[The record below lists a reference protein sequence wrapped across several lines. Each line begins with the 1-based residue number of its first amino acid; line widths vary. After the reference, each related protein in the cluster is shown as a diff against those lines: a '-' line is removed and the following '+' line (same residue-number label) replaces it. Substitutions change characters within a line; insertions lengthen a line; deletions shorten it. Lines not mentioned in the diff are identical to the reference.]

1 MKKTK
6 VMGSYNG
13 RRLRG
18 VIGLLVLLL
27 ACGPIENEDQRYYAY
42 PQLELRLAPGMVQ
55 AELQVTRI
63 QITIEGPDFEPIV
76 KSVDISSDQRR
87 LAMDLMVP
95 VEAEKILIEAYEV
108 DEKGEERV
116 AFSGESPIANM
127 DQPQPKIAVEL
138 APTPTTSILSL
149 ELLAA
154 EVTLGQTF
162 EVAVNVAGV
171 SKLFGLSLELGFD
184 EQKVTPTGVELGS
197 SLGNEALLFDD
208 LKLDRSEGGIGIAV
222 GQKGTQGSSATEGTV
237 ATVSFRAKAV
247 GRATMGIIPAAES
260 KMLTLIQADGKP
272 IAEFQRLKDYLTVT
286 NSQVSILIK

>member
-27 ACGPIENEDQRYYAY
+27 ACGQIENEDQRYAY
-42 PQLELRLAPGMVQ
+42 PQLELRLAPGVVQ
-55 AELQVTRI
+55 TELQVTRI

-116 AFSGESPIANM
+116 AFSGESPIANI
-127 DQPQPKIAVEL
+127 DQPQPKITVEL

-149 ELLAA
+149 ELSAA

-171 SKLFGLSLELGFD
+171 SKLVGLSLELGFD

-208 LKLDRSEGGIGIAV
+208 LKLDRSEGRIGIAV
-222 GQKGTQGSSATEGTV
+222 GQKGAQGSSATEGTV

>member
-27 ACGPIENEDQRYYAY
+27 ACGQIENEDQRYAY
-42 PQLELRLAPGMVQ
+42 PQLELRLAPGVVQ
-55 AELQVTRI
+55 TELQVTRI

-116 AFSGESPIANM
+116 AFSGESPIANI
-127 DQPQPKIAVEL
+127 DQPQPKITVEL

-149 ELLAA
+149 ELSAA

-208 LKLDRSEGGIGIAV
+208 LKLDRSEGRIGIAV

>member
-27 ACGPIENEDQRYYAY
+27 ACGQIENEDQRYAY

-55 AELQVTRI
+55 TELQVTRI

-149 ELLAA
+149 DLLTA

-208 LKLDRSEGGIGIAV
+208 LKLDRSEGRIGIAV
-222 GQKGTQGSSATEGTV
+222 GQKGAQGSSATEGTV

>member
-27 ACGPIENEDQRYYAY
+27 ACGQIENEDQRYAY

-55 AELQVTRI
+55 TELQVTRI

-116 AFSGESPIANM
+116 AFSGESPIANI

-149 ELLAA
+149 DLLTA

-208 LKLDRSEGGIGIAV
+208 LKLDRSEGRIGIAV
-222 GQKGTQGSSATEGTV
+222 GQKGAQGSSATEGTV

>member
-27 ACGPIENEDQRYYAY
+27 ACGQIENEDQRYAY
-42 PQLELRLAPGMVQ
+42 PQLELRLAPGVVQ
-55 AELQVTRI
+55 TELQVTRI

-108 DEKGEERV
+108 DEKGDERV
-116 AFSGESPIANM
+116 AFSGESPIANI
-127 DQPQPKIAVEL
+127 DQPQPKITVEL

-149 ELLAA
+149 ELSAA
-154 EVTLGQTF
+154 EVTVGQTF
-162 EVAVNVAGV
+162 EGAGNVAGV

-208 LKLDRSEGGIGIAV
+208 LKLDRSEGRIGIAV
-222 GQKGTQGSSATEGTV
+222 GQKGAQGSSATEGTV

>member
-1 MKKTK
+1 M
-6 VMGSYNG
+6 
-13 RRLRG
+13 
-18 VIGLLVLLL
+18 
-27 ACGPIENEDQRYYAY
+27 ACGQIENEDQRYAY
-42 PQLELRLAPGMVQ
+42 PQLELRLAPGATQ

-63 QITIEGPDFEPIV
+63 QIRIEGPDFEPIV
-76 KSVDISSDQRR
+76 KSVNISSDQRR
-87 LAMDLMVP
+87 LAMDLTVP

-116 AFSGESPIANM
+116 AFSGESPIADM
-127 DQPQPKIAVEL
+127 DQPQPKIEVEL

-149 ELLAA
+149 ELSAT

-208 LKLDRSEGGIGIAV
+208 LKLDRSERRIGIAV
-222 GQKGTQGSSATEGTV
+222 GQKGAQGSSATEGTV